1 MTTKDHDRPDQHE
14 SDLPGELSQPARRA
28 LAGAGCVRLEQVA
41 ELSEAEVRR
50 LHGMGPKALDQ
61 LRDALRARGLS
72 FAGGE
77 GKGRST

>member
-1 MTTKDHDRPDQHE
+1 MTTKKSDRPDQHE
-14 SDLPGELSQPARRA
+14 SDLPSGLSQPARRA
-28 LAGAGCVRLEQVA
+28 LAGAGCLRLDQVA
-41 ELSEAEVRR
+41 EHTETEIRR

-61 LRDALRARGLS
+61 LREALHSRGLS